1 MPVQTKAKNKVWDV
15 LIIMLTVILVAM
27 IGVVGYL
34 YFNHKNA
41 AEPMA
46 AEGGFPGET
55 AFHCCEHTPE
65 LAWEYAATPSA
76 IRSKEIYTPEAMEFV
91 AGYHEYGLTTQNMD
105 ITEDV
110 AGEDF
115 PLLIQWDTRW
125 GYQLYGTNY
134 MGNNGCGPTALAIVY
149 AGLTGKTD
157 WNPWQIAC
165 YAIANNLYVSQVG
178 TKWVLMEI
186 GGEYLGLTVDVIG
199 EEKELART
207 ALEEGKVLILEVGPG
222 VFTSGGHFIVV
233 TELLENNEVVVRDPN
248 SREKSAVT
256 WEYDRVM
263 EQANYVWAYTYG

>member
-46 AEGGFPGET
+46 AEVGFPVET
-55 AFHCCEHTPE
+55 AFHGCEHPPE

-222 VFTSGGHFIVV
+222 DFTSGGHFIVV

>member
-1 MPVQTKAKNKVWDV
+1 MQTKAKNKLWDI
-15 LIIMLTVILVAM
+15 LILVLTVILVIM
-27 IGVVGYL
+27 IAVVGFL
-34 YFNHKNA
+34 YYRHQHTA
-41 AEPMA
+41 QPQETVSV
-46 AEGGFPGET
+46 GFPVET
-55 AFHCCEHTPE
+55 ALHGCEHTLEPG
-65 LAWEYAATPSA
+65 WHYAATPA
-76 IRSKEIYTPEAMEFV
+76 IIRSKGEITPEAMEWA
-91 AGYHEYGLTTQNMD
+91 AGYFKYGQTTQNMD

-115 PLLIQWDTRW
+115 PLLLQWDYRW

-134 MGNNGCGPTALAIVY
+134 MGNNGCGPTALSMVY

-157 WNPWQIAC
+157 WNPLQVAQ

-222 VFTSGGHFIVV
+222 DFTSGGHFIVV
-233 TELLENNEVVVRDPN
+233 TQLLDNDEVVVRDPN

-256 WEYDRVM
+256 WNYDRVM
-263 EQANYVWAYTYG
+263 EQANYVWAYTYDT